1 MIVFLTHSRFCRRII
16 DIAAL
21 ACVFVLVA
29 PIEADEPVRATRQM
43 VVTAN
48 PWATEAG
55 LKILRAGGNAV
66 DAAIAIQLVL
76 SMVEPQSSGI
86 GGGAFMLF
94 SPAPEAL
101 EDSAQIVA
109 YQGRETAPALA
120 TSDMFLDQNGQ
131 TIEYQDSA
139 IGGLSV
145 GVPGVLRML
154 EQAHQENGR
163 LPWPALYISHR
174 ARRKGI

>member
-1 MIVFLTHSRFCRRII
+1 MIVFLTHSRFCRRIG
-16 DIAAL
+16 IAAL

-101 EDSAQIVA
+101 EDSAQIV
-109 YQGRETAPALA
+109 
-120 TSDMFLDQNGQ
+120 
-131 TIEYQDSA
+131 
-139 IGGLSV
+139 
-145 GVPGVLRML
+145 
-154 EQAHQENGR
+154 
-163 LPWPALYISHR
+163 
-174 ARRKGI
+174 